1 MSLKSPKKSFV
12 GLKKF
17 ETFATAVP
25 VRKPRNEESRESLS
39 LDNEVV
45 SPQTASPV
53 IQFVSSPQGRADSLD
68 FDISTLASTSNASD
82 DDKTS
87 ESGVSN
93 AESLFI
99 GASIS
104 NFLLYAH

>member
-1 MSLKSPKKSFV
+1 MCCFFSL
-12 GLKKF
+12 
-17 ETFATAVP
+17 
-25 VRKPRNEESRESLS
+25 EESRESLS

-68 FDISTLASTSNASD
+68 FDISTLASTSSASY

-87 ESGVSN
+87 ESDVSN
-93 AESLFI
+93 AEPLFN

-104 NFLLYAH
+104 NFLLYAHESIANHGTRISGSN